1 MYHYQNMPL
10 LPTQV
15 IGSYGTPGWLYVVR
29 DAMKRGDM
37 GSADIREAFED
48 ATKLAIMEMEETG
61 VDVISDG
68 EMKRFNF
75 LVGFYDH
82 IHGLEKIPW
91 ERQLGY
97 PGPDMINAFR
107 ATAPFTVPGNF
118 GLVEELEYA
127 RTRTNKPM
135 VTPFGGPVTFA
146 FRIDPANVY
155 KDKREVAWALV
166 PLLNAELRAAVEA
179 GATHIQI
186 DEPSAIDDFVT
197 VDEFVAMF
205 NAMVE
210 GVFDRVTVGL
220 HVCFGNF
227 LGRPAVAHRTY
238 EHIAPIFP
246 QLHADII
253 HLEFANRGMWQADIF
268 GKYARPDQFLA
279 AGVVDVKARAV
290 ETPEIVAERIREVLK
305 HHDPSRVWISADCG
319 LSMTAR
325 WVGREKL
332 RAMVEGTKIVRQE
345 LGVGSYSM
353 DM

>member
-1 MYHYQNMPL
+1 MYLYKDMPL

-15 IGSYGTPGWLYVVR
+15 IGSYGTPGWLFVVR

-37 GSADIREAFED
+37 GSVDIKEAFED
-48 ATKLAIMEMEETG
+48 ATNLAIMEMEEAG

-75 LVGFYDH
+75 LVGFYDS
-82 IHGLEKIPW
+82 IQGVQKIPW

-107 ATAPFTVPGNF
+107 AVDQFASPNGF
-118 GLVEELEYA
+118 GLVEELQYA
-127 RTRTNKPM
+127 RTRTDKPL

-146 FRIDPANVY
+146 FRIDPADVY
-155 KDKREVAWALV
+155 KGKREVAWALI
-166 PLLNAELRAAVEA
+166 PLLNKELRDAVDA
-179 GATHIQI
+179 GATHLQI
-186 DEPSAIDDFVT
+186 DEPSAIDDFVS
-197 VDEFVAMF
+197 VPEFVEMF

-210 GVFDRVTVGL
+210 GVFDKVTVGL

-253 HLEFANRGMWQADIF
+253 HLEFANRGMWQSDVFA
-268 GKYARPDQFLA
+268 KYARDDQFLA

-290 ETPEIVAERIREVLK
+290 EKPEIIAERIHAILK
-305 HHDPSRVWISADCG
+305 HNDPSRVWISADCG
-319 LSMTAR
+319 FSMTAR
-325 WVGREKL
+325 WVAREKL
-332 RAMVEGTKIVRQE
+332 KAMVEGTKMVRRE
-345 LGVGSYSM
+345 LGAE
-353 DM
+353 

>member
-1 MYHYQNMPL
+1 LAYHYENLPL

-15 IGSYGTPGWLYVVR
+15 IGSYGTPGWLFVVR
-29 DAMKRGDM
+29 DAMKEGKM
-37 GSADIREAFED
+37 GSVDIREAFED
-48 ATKLAIMEMEETG
+48 ATNLAIMEMEEAG

-75 LVGFYDH
+75 LVGFYDY

-107 ATAPFTVPGNF
+107 ATDTLSSPNGF
-118 GLVEELEYA
+118 GLVEEMQYA
-127 RTRTNKPM
+127 RTRTQKPL

-155 KDKREVAWALV
+155 KNKREVAWALV
-166 PLLNAELRAAVEA
+166 PLLNEELKAVVAA

-186 DEPSAIDDFVT
+186 DEPSAIDDFVPLP
-197 VDEFVAMF
+197 EFVEMF
-205 NAMVE
+205 NNVVE
-210 GVFDRVTVGL
+210 GVNATIGL
-220 HVCFGNF
+220 HICFGNF

-238 EHIAPIFP
+238 EHIAPYFG

-268 GKYARPDQFLA
+268 AKHARDDQFLA

-290 ETPEIVAERIREVLK
+290 ESPLIVAERIREMLK
-305 HHDPSRVWISADCG
+305 YNDPKRLWISADCG
-319 LSMTAR
+319 FSMTAR
-325 WVGREKL
+325 WVAREKL
-332 RAMVEGTKIVRQE
+332 KAMVEGTKLVRRE
-345 LGVGSYSM
+345 LGAA
-353 DM
+353 

>member
-1 MYHYQNMPL
+1 MTYHYKNLPL

-15 IGSYGTPGWLYVVR
+15 IGSYGTPGWLFVVR
-29 DAMKRGDM
+29 DAMKEGKM
-37 GSADIREAFED
+37 GSVDIREAFED
-48 ATKLAIMEMEETG
+48 ATNLAIMEMEEAG

-75 LVGFYDH
+75 LVGFYDC

-107 ATAPFTVPGNF
+107 ATDRFSSPNGF
-118 GLVEELEYA
+118 GLVEEIQYA
-127 RTRTNKPM
+127 RTRTQKPL

-155 KDKREVAWALV
+155 KDKCEVAWALV
-166 PLLNAELRAAVEA
+166 PLLNKELKDVVAA

-186 DEPSAIDDFVT
+186 DEPSAIDDFVPLP
-197 VDEFVAMF
+197 EFVDMF
-205 NAMVE
+205 NAVVE
-210 GVFDRVTVGL
+210 GVNATIGL
-220 HVCFGNF
+220 HICFGNF

-238 EHIAPIFP
+238 EHIAPYFP
-246 QLHADII
+246 KLNADII

-268 GKYARPDQFLA
+268 AQHARDDQYLA

-290 ETPEIVAERIREVLK
+290 EKPEIVAERIREMLK
-305 HHDPSRVWISADCG
+305 YNDPKRLWISADCG
-319 LSMTAR
+319 FSMTAR
-325 WVGREKL
+325 WVAREKL
-332 RAMVEGTKIVRQE
+332 KAMVEGTKIIRRE
-345 LGVGSYSM
+345 LGAK
-353 DM
+353 